1 MKKSSSIIR
10 SALGPASIRA
20 FELYHP
26 NRLFEDRYALDF
38 LPLFWRVI
46 LEIMRL
52 PILGTTILAL
62 RERQFPGVMGNLL
75 CRTRFIDDMLSV
87 ALKEGLDQV
96 VILGAGFDSRAYRIP
111 NINGTQVF
119 EVDHPATQARKEERL
134 QQILGNIPPHVTF
147 VPIDFDKE
155 KLEDVM
161 TTAGFQTGAKTFFI
175 WEGVTQYITAEAVDA
190 TFRYIS
196 RFAAPGSGIVF
207 TYIKQGIVE
216 GSDRSEVDQKVVTF
230 AERLGMPWI
239 FGIEPAQ
246 IDQFLAERGLELI
259 EHVGASDY
267 RARYLDL
274 MGRQINIFEGERV
287 VLARIITSNQ

>member
-52 PILGTTILAL
+52 PILGTTILGL
-62 RERQFPGVMGNLL
+62 RERQFPGIIGNLL
-75 CRTRFIDDMLSV
+75 CRTRFIDDMLSAV
-87 ALKEGLDQV
+87 LKEGLDQV

-111 NINGTQVF
+111 NIDKTHVF
-119 EVDHPATQARKEERL
+119 EVDHPATQARKKERL
-134 QQILGNIPPHVTF
+134 QQLLGNIPPYVTF

-161 TTAGFQTGAKTFFI
+161 TTAGFRTGAKTFFI
-175 WEGVTQYITAEAVDA
+175 WEGVTQYITTEAVDA
-190 TFRYIS
+190 TFRYIIH
-196 RFAAPGSGIVF
+196 FAGMGSGIIF
-207 TYIKQGIVE
+207 TYIQLAIVE
-216 GSDRSEVDQKVVTF
+216 GSVRSKVDQKVVAF
-230 AERLGMPWI
+230 AKRMGMPWI

-246 IDQFLAERGLELI
+246 VDQFLTDRELELV
-259 EHVGASDY
+259 EHVGASNY
-267 RARYLDL
+267 QALYLDL
-274 MGRQINIFEGERV
+274 MGRQLNIFEGERV